1 MRDCIRN
8 CASILSDASLADTLK
23 DKIKKEN
30 KNLHLLNPKIYNKD
44 PIQKQISTIIKLKDI
59 ICARNASMK

>member
-1 MRDCIRN
+1 MKVCIVN
-8 CASILSDASLADTLK
+8 CASTLTDTSLADTLK
-23 DKIKKEN
+23 DKKKEN